1 MWIPP
6 KISVRHGI
14 SMDFISF
21 GPAPGLHLP
30 IPFLPEDRSCLGRLD
45 AATHIAIPNWLE
57 RTNTGPTFQSNCIP
71 HTKKTADISKLNLK
85 EYIKIRL

>member
-14 SMDFISF
+14 SMDIISF
-21 GPAPGLHLP
+21 GPAPGLHLS

-45 AATHIAIPNWLE
+45 AATHIAIPNWPCKRSNQIAYPTPRKLQ
-57 RTNTGPTFQSNCIP
+57 TFQN
-71 HTKKTADISKLNLK
+71 
-85 EYIKIRL
+85 